1 MRHEKKRRQLHE
13 ALLNTLYPQLHETED
28 GKGPVSTASDGF
40 DVSVIPDDYGLRQ
53 SGSSTSEE
61 DNDGEGRSE
70 FETPKLSRAQR
81 KRLRRNKL
89 KDDISR
95 RGKII
100 GPLPLSINNVDG
112 KRSSAV
118 KERPPAVRQNDDE
131 DDRHFSAAAS
141 NNPGGGASQSK
152 VKQRR
157 MAKRLAREKLKPSMV
172 ETGVQDQTV
181 KSPTHDQTC
190 DQDQK
195 LEEKCS

>member
-1 MRHEKKRRQLHE
+1 MDKMNCRKQKMEKAH
-13 ALLNTLYPQLHETED
+13 
-28 GKGPVSTASDGF
+28 VSTANDGF

-53 SGSSTSEE
+53 GGSSTSEE

-70 FETPKLSRAQR
+70 FETLKLSRAQR
-81 KRLRRNKL
+81 KRVRRNKL

-112 KRSSAV
+112 NCSSAI

-131 DDRHFSAAAS
+131 DDRHSSAAAR

-181 KSPTHDQTC
+181 NSPTHDQTC

-195 LEEKCS
+195 LAEKCS

>member
-13 ALLNTLYPQLHETED
+13 ALLNTLYPQLQETED
-28 GKGPVSTASDGF
+28 GKGHVSTANDGF

-53 SGSSTSEE
+53 NGSSTSEE
-61 DNDGEGRSE
+61 DSDGEGRSE
-70 FETPKLSRAQR
+70 LETLKLSRAQR

-89 KDDISR
+89 KEDTSR

-112 KRSSAV
+112 NCSSAV
-118 KERPPAVRQNDDE
+118 KERTPAVRQNDD
-131 DDRHFSAAAS
+131 DKHFSAAAS

-157 MAKRLAREKLKPSMV
+157 MAKRLAREKLKPSSV
-172 ETGVQDQTV
+172 EAGAQDQTV
-181 KSPTHDQTC
+181 KSPTHETC

-195 LEEKCS
+195 LEYKCS

>member
-28 GKGPVSTASDGF
+28 GKGPVSTANDGF

-53 SGSSTSEE
+53 GGSSTSEE

-100 GPLPLSINNVDG
+100 GPLPLSINNADG
-112 KRSSAV
+112 NCSSAV
-118 KERPPAVRQNDDE
+118 KERPPAARQNDDE
-131 DDRHFSAAAS
+131 DDRHSSAAAR
-141 NNPGGGASQSK
+141 NNPGGGASQRK

-181 KSPTHDQTC
+181 KSPTHETC